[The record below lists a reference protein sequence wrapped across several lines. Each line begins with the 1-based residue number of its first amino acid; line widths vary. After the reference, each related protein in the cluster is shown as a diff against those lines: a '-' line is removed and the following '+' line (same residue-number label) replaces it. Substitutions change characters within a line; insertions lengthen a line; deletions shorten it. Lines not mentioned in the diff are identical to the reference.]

1 MGRTRGKVLTRASAF
16 YRRYRGMLASTVQ
29 FDPMFVYIGLGIAAT
44 IAVGR
49 FLLSWAVGFS

>member
-1 MGRTRGKVLTRASAF
+1 
-16 YRRYRGMLASTVQ
+16 MLASTVQ

-49 FLLSWAVGFS
+49 FLLSWAAGFS

>member
-1 MGRTRGKVLTRASAF
+1 
-16 YRRYRGMLASTVQ
+16 MLASTVQ